1 MPTARPAILTD
12 TVEFKGVVPEVGLT
26 LSQGALPLILKV
38 SGMPE
43 LLMLSVWLAGL
54 APSCTAWKLRFVGL
68 TTKTSEFTVKVT
80 GTLSGE
86 LVALVDV
93 IVMVVL

>member
-1 MPTARPAILTD
+1 MPAARPAILTE
-12 TVEFKGVVPEVGLT
+12 TVELDGVVPEVGLT
-26 LSQGALPLILKV
+26 LSHGVLTLILKV

-54 APSCTAWKLRFVGL
+54 APFCVAWKLMFVGL

-80 GTLSGE
+80 GTLTGE
-86 LVALVDV
+86 LLAPVDE
-93 IVMVVL
+93 IVMVPL

>member
-1 MPTARPAILTD
+1 MATRPAILTD
-12 TVEFKGVVPEVGLT
+12 TVVLDGVVPEVGLI
-26 LSQGALPLILKV
+26 LSQGASSFIVKV

-68 TTKTSEFTVKVT
+68 TTKTSGFTVKVT
-80 GTLSGE
+80 GTLTGE
-86 LVALVDV
+86 LLALAAV
-93 IVMVVL
+93 IVMVAL